1 MKNEWRAKTL
11 ICFGLSYVAFM
22 SSAWKNVASVIEYC
36 NLRYAASSD
45 KTEVQ
50 RQE

>member
-1 MKNEWRAKTL
+1 MKNQWRAKIL
-11 ICFGLSYVAFM
+11 ICFWLSYVAFV
-22 SSAWKNVASVIEYC
+22 SSAWKNVVSVTEYC

-50 RQE
+50 RHE